1 MIISNLKSI
10 LQILYGE
17 IFNFKMPLKTRIYR
31 IIARSSISHF
41 FVKYYTSKR
50 QNQKL
55 KTFNND
61 LVDVNESLSSKEL
74 CENGITL
81 NLNLKPKA
89 LENVLNFIQDKDFR
103 FNRDKNKTIKFS
115 ERNSYK
121 DLYILNYMNPHL
133 DNKIINEILLN
144 QKLVSL
150 VKNYLKV
157 NPILEWSQIYWSL
170 PLKDINGNTLIP
182 PNNEFGFHYDID
194 GFKFLKVFFYL
205 TDVTDNNGPH
215 VFVKNSEKKTLYKAL
230 NRRINDQ
237 EVKNKFNNNKVI
249 ITGKKGSG
257 FLEDTSYYH
266 KGTAP
271 IQERG
276 VLMCLYNISK
286 W

>member
-17 IFNFKMPLKTRIYR
+17 IFNFKIPLKTRIYR

>member
-17 IFNFKMPLKTRIYR
+17 IFNFKIPLKTRIYR

-103 FNRDKNKTIKFS
+103 FNRDKNRTIKFS
-115 ERNSYK
+115 ERNNYK